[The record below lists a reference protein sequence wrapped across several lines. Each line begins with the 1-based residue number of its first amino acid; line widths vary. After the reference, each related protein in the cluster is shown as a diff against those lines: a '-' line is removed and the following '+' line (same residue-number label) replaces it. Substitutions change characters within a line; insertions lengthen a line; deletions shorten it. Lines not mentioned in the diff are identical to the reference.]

1 MSLQASEPV
10 DKVLHA
16 GHRNLRELGHND
28 PGVSLARDAMR
39 ELGLL
44 DESGVEDDH
53 QVFVTIY
60 ESGRV
65 VVDLQVEE

>member
-1 MSLQASEPV
+1 MSLQASEPA
-10 DKVLHA
+10 DKVLYA
-16 GHRNLRELGHND
+16 GHRNLRELGHSD
-28 PGVSLARDAMR
+28 PGISFSRDAMR
-39 ELGLL
+39 ELNLL

-65 VVDLQVEE
+65 VVDLQVEQ